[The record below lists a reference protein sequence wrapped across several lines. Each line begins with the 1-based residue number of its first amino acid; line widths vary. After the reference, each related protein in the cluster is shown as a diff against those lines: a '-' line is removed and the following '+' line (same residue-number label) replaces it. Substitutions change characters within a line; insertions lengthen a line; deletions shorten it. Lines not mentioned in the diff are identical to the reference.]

1 MTDPTAVP
9 AAAQPAASKPGSGL
23 AIAGIIIDFF
33 IPLLGLILSIVAKV
47 QSKNAGVKNTAATV
61 GIVLGIIIIVLE
73 IGGGIALFAGLF
85 NECASLGAGV
95 HVVSGVTYTCS

>member
-61 GIVLGIIIIVLE
+61 GIVLGIVFIVLF
-73 IGGGIALFAGLF
+73 IGGGIAIFGSLFS
-85 NECASLGAGV
+85 ECASLGAGV
-95 HVVSGVTYTCS
+95 HHVGAATYTCG